1 MHKASKR
8 NFFLTTKW
16 NSRKT
21 KFRHDF
27 IWNRTEHFVLC
38 GKQKKSIIYSSK
50 YFVNTS
56 LCNWNWNWNQVASR
70 QLNTFPGL
78 CALRE
83 RKGNVLNF
91 SSNRLPNNEPWNI
104 QHGNGKTK
112 HTHETKRNWQL
123 AKEKPQNNSA
133 IWQTTPRTRT
143 QTQTQSQTRTEV
155 AHTHRVEKWQN
166 ANRKNGR
173 KSNEKCIMKI
183 RNVRAK
189 ETKKKKKNNF
199 SAKYYLQ

>member
-1 MHKASKR
+1 M
-8 NFFLTTKW
+8 LTLL
-16 NSRKT
+16 SA
-21 KFRHDF
+21 
-27 IWNRTEHFVLC
+27 TETETEI
-38 GKQKKSIIYSSK
+38 KSPVGSWTLSQDSVHWEREK
-50 YFVNTS
+50 GMFWTS
-56 LCNWNWNWNQVASR
+56 LLTDCPIMSHEIF
-70 QLNTFPGL
+70 NT
-78 CALRE
+78 E
-83 RKGNVLNF
+83 TEK
-91 SSNRLPNNEPWNI
+91 
-104 QHGNGKTK
+104 Q

-133 IWQTTPRTRT
+133 IWQTTPRTQT
-143 QTQTQSQTRTEV
+143 PTQTQSQTRTEV

-189 ETKKKKKNNF
+189 EKKKKKKNNF